1 MDTFEKIFVGILLT
15 VYFIG
20 FMIKNIVTVKRTKQ
34 TIKGKSN
41 KVNLLIFNSTLLYI
55 ITYVYIFFNPD
66 YLVRIDTLDIFTI
79 KIIGL
84 ALIVIAFVLGITTL
98 IGMKDSWRVGI
109 RPEQKTDLIVTG
121 NFVFSRNPYFLSY
134 YLMFL
139 GIFLV
144 FPTLV
149 YLILYI
155 IFVTIVHLMIM
166 DEEKHLILQHGDL
179 YIKNHYYPTKLFIL
193 KLHNLQC
200 PIYSMS

>member
-1 MDTFEKIFVGILLT
+1 METFEKLFVGILLT

-20 FMIKNIVTVKRTKQ
+20 FIIKNIVTVKRTKQ
-34 TIKGKSN
+34 AIKGKSS
-41 KVNLLIFNSTLLYI
+41 KVNMLISNSTLLYI
-55 ITYVYIFFNPD
+55 MTYVCIFFKPD

-84 ALIVIAFVLGITTL
+84 ALIIIAFVLGITTL

-109 RPEQKTDLIVTG
+109 RPEQKTDLIITG
-121 NFVFSRNPYFLSY
+121 NFIFSRNPYFLSY
-134 YLMFL
+134 DLMFL

-149 YLILYI
+149 YLTFYI

-166 DEEKHLILQHGDL
+166 DEEKHLIEQHGAKYQKYRDSVSRYFSL
-179 YIKNHYYPTKLFIL
+179 RL
-193 KLHNLQC
+193 KK
-200 PIYSMS
+200 